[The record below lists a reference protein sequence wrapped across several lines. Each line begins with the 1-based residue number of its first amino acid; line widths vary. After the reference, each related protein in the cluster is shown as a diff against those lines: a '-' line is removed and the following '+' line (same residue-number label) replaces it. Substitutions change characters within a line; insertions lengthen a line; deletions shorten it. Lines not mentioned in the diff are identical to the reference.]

1 MHRVL
6 VYVRQRLFLYV
17 AKQRRHLFTVS
28 GASALAASGQWQ
40 IRCGFG
46 RQVLGS
52 RVLSTQ
58 LSPAVVQT
66 RLDKT
71 RPFLRQQSETYSGTG
86 SGNSSNESASDC
98 AAVKGLRFDLERLL
112 EMIKH
117 WSP

>member
-1 MHRVL
+1 
-6 VYVRQRLFLYV
+6 LFLYV

-71 RPFLRQQSETYSGTG
+71 RPFLRQQSETYRAQIRTTAA
-86 SGNSSNESASDC
+86 SNNINNNNEYSATMPGWLVVNNQRTVVALPC
-98 AAVKGLRFDLERLL
+98 Y
-112 EMIKH
+112 
-117 WSP
+117 